1 MWYLFVI
8 VKMWSSQCNEM
19 EKSNTAYILQ
29 RKNYAV
35 TQNVW
40 YLLLAGTS
48 IPKIKDG
55 AQE

>member
-1 MWYLFVI
+1 
-8 VKMWSSQCNEM
+8 M

-40 YLLLAGTS
+40 YLLLAGIS
-48 IPKIKDG
+48 VPKIKGG